1 MTLNRIRVCLLALLF
16 AVSVSGIA
24 QTTAPTIVLTPSGP
38 DQGSQATG
46 QEQPS
51 SSAPAQPQQSPI
63 ASPDETSP
71 ATAPAQTTP
80 PKQPDKAAAYYH
92 FAMAHVYEELVS
104 MYGRADYA
112 NKAIEEYRL
121 AIDNDPTSDYL
132 NAGLAELYA
141 KTGRI
146 RDAVLEAQDIL
157 KRDGNNLEAR
167 RLLGRIY
174 LRSLGDMQAGTQSQ
188 EVLKLAIEQYEQIVK
203 LDPKSVE
210 DHLLLG
216 RLYRLNNELLK
227 SEDEFKT
234 AVKIQPDSEEA
245 VTTLAYLYNE
255 EGDSNRALQVL
266 SAIPDNARTAKLY
279 SALGFTYEQQKDYKK
294 AIDAYRRAVELDRD
308 NLDSVRGLA
317 QNLMNDG
324 QTEAALEQYKIIAE
338 ADPSDAQT
346 YLRIAEID
354 RRNGKFDQ
362 ALEALKKATAV
373 VPDSLEV
380 QYNIAVIDESQ
391 GKYEDAIQILN
402 TLLQKTEHSDG
413 DYSVPDK
420 NNRAVFLE
428 RLGTVYREANKNQQ
442 AVETFRKM
450 LDLGDENAIRGYGQI
465 VETYRDNKQWQ
476 MATEVAAEAAK
487 KYPNDRGLQMVS
499 ASQQADMGKPDEAI
513 EHVKTLLK
521 GNAEDREV
529 YIALAQ
535 MYSRVKDWPAA
546 EENIN
551 KAIDL
556 SGKQE
561 DKDYAIFV
569 QGSIY
574 EHQKKYDLAEEA
586 FRKVIADDPKNAM
599 ALNYLG
605 YMLAD
610 RDTRVEEALG
620 YIRRAVALEPQNGAY
635 LDSLGWAYYKLGKYD
650 LAEEN
655 LRRASEHISNDP
667 TVHQHLGE
675 LYQKTGRLK
684 LAASNYERSLEE
696 WNKTIP
702 AEVDPDEVAKLQK
715 ELETTRVKLAK
726 QTAATKQ

>member
-1 MTLNRIRVCLLALLF
+1 MILNRVLVSFATVLLAG
-16 AVSVSGIA
+16 AVSGIA
-24 QTTAPTIVLTPSGP
+24 QNNNNIVLTPLGP
-38 DQGSQATG
+38 DNNSQAPR
-46 QEQPS
+46 QEK
-51 SSAPAQPQQSPI
+51 
-63 ASPDETSP
+63 PDT
-71 ATAPAQTTP
+71 TAPAPSNQSPAASQDEPSASTPAESTP

-92 FAMAHVYEELVS
+92 FTLAHMYEEMAS
-104 MYGRADYA
+104 MYGRTDYA
-112 NKAIEEYRL
+112 TKAVEEYRL

-188 EVLKLAIEQYEQIVK
+188 EILKLAIEQYEQIVK
-203 LDPKSVE
+203 LDPKSME

-227 SEDEFKT
+227 SEEEFKT
-234 AVKIQPDSEEA
+234 AVRIQPDSEEA

-255 EGDSNRALQVL
+255 EGDSGRALQVL
-266 SAIPDNARTAKLY
+266 SAIPESGRTAKLY
-279 SALGFTYEQQKDYKK
+279 SALGFTYEQEKDYKK
-294 AIDAYRRAVELDRD
+294 AIDAYRRSTELDRD

-324 QTEAALEQYKIIAE
+324 QTDAALEQYKVIAD

-346 YLRIAEID
+346 YMHIAEID

-362 ALEALKKATAV
+362 ALEALKKASAV

-380 QYNIAVIDESQ
+380 QYNIALIDEAQ
-391 GKYEDAIQILN
+391 GKYEDAIQILDQ
-402 TLLQKTEHSDG
+402 LMQKTEHTDG
-413 DYSVPDK
+413 EYSVPDK

-442 AVETFRKM
+442 AVDTFRKM
-450 LDLGDENAIRGYGQI
+450 LELGDENAIRGYQEI
-465 VETYRDNKQWQ
+465 IETYRDNKQWQ
-476 MATEVAAEAAK
+476 MATDVAAEAAK
-487 KYPNDRGLQMVS
+487 KYPTDRGLQMVS
-499 ASQQADMGKPDEAI
+499 ASQEADMGNADVAI
-513 EHVKTLLK
+513 AHVKLLLK
-521 GNAEDREV
+521 GNADDREV

-535 MYSRVKDWPAA
+535 MYSRVKDWPNA
-546 EENIN
+546 EQNIT
-551 KAIDL
+551 KAIEL
-556 SGKQE
+556 SSKPE

-574 EHQKKYDLAEEA
+574 ERQKKYELAEEA
-586 FRKVIADDPKNAM
+586 FRKVLADDPKNAM

-620 YIRRAVALEPQNGAY
+620 YIRRAVALDPQNGAY

-655 LRRASEHISNDP
+655 LRRASERINTDP

-702 AEVDPDEVAKLQK
+702 AEVDQDEVAKLQK